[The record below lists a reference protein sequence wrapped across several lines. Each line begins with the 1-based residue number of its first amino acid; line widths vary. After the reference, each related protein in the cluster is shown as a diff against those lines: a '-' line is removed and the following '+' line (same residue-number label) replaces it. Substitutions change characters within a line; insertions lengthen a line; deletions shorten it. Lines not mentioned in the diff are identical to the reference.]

1 MAQKEITK
9 KEAVDEIN
17 KTVLFLLRERDKG
30 KEEIDISD
38 FLDNKLEKNIIENFD
53 RTISKDEYEELI
65 FKIFKGKDIKIGKF
79 DFKDI
84 NSFLENL
91 ILKQNFRDK
100 NKIIEKINDKF
111 NIQKEQVNRI
121 KKYILRKYRYIASDY
136 LKGIFF
142 RKLAEGIIDDEEL
155 LKIGKKARFKIN
167 SEDIKNIII
176 VQKRKHQSG
185 QKLKFKEK
193 GKDKIS
199 DVEDELHQRRIKSF
213 SERLIKMK
221 KRFIDKY
228 CKTVKFDLI
237 EDNVIEGKGNFLHKC
252 LYGGTEIYVR
262 SIFEKEQIENVI
274 IEFKRMVKGEKK
286 TTKLDIYKIRN
297 ILEEP
302 DGLKTFTQKLK
313 GLNFVLNFPNFQEIV
328 WFLGNFMTE
337 QNYIPQKTAQF
348 LKENFKDHVEKLDE
362 SLFKYTIQKSS
373 KFV

>member
-1 MAQKEITK
+1 MDQKEITK

-30 KEEIDISD
+30 KGEIDISE

-84 NSFLENL
+84 NSFLEDL

-100 NKIIEKINDKF
+100 NKIIEKINDRF
-111 NIQKEQVNRI
+111 NIQQEQVNRI
-121 KKYILRKYRYIASDY
+121 KKYILSRYRYIASDY

-142 RKLAEGIIDDEEL
+142 RELSEGTINDEEL
-155 LKIGKKARFKIN
+155 LKIGKKERFKVN

-176 VQKRKHQSG
+176 VQKRKYQSE
-185 QKLKFKEK
+185 QKLKFIEK
-193 GKDKIS
+193 DKDKIS
-199 DVEDELHQRRIKSF
+199 DIEDELHQRRIKSF

-221 KRFIDKY
+221 TRFIDKY
-228 CKTVKFDLI
+228 CKTPKFDLI
-237 EDNVIEGKGNFLHKC
+237 ENNVIEGKRNFLHKC

-262 SIFEKEQIENVI
+262 SISEQGEIENVI

-286 TTKLDIYKIRN
+286 TAKLDIYKIRS

-313 GLNFVLNFPNFQEIV
+313 GLNFVLNFPNFQEVV

-362 SLFKYTIQKSS
+362 TLFKYTIQKSS

>member
-155 LKIGKKARFKIN
+155 LKIGKKERFKIN

-274 IEFKRMVKGEKK
+274 IEFKRMIKGEKK

-313 GLNFVLNFPNFQEIV
+313 GLNFVLNFPSFQEIV

>member
-155 LKIGKKARFKIN
+155 LKIGKKERFKIN

-262 SIFEKEQIENVI
+262 SIFEQEQIENVI

-286 TTKLDIYKIRN
+286 TAKLDIYKIRN
-297 ILEEP
+297 ILEKP

-348 LKENFKDHVEKLDE
+348 LRENFKDHVEKLDE
-362 SLFKYTIQKSS
+362 SLFKYIIQKSS